1 MKNKKGFTLVELLIV
16 IVLLVVITGASILG
30 IDEISESVR
39 KRRLEEV
46 IKQVEMAADV
56 YYSNNEVHRSA
67 LLNGEVETRC
77 TRVYV
82 LQNEGYLKD
91 DIRNPRTN
99 ERIPGNLCVNSHLND
114 EGVIVHEFKLE

>member
-1 MKNKKGFTLVELLIV
+1 MKNKKGFTLVELLVV
-16 IVLLVVITGASILG
+16 IVLLVVITGGSILG

-82 LQNEGYLKD
+82 LQNEGLLKTD
-91 DIRNPRTN
+91 LLNPRTN
-99 ERIPGNLCVNSHLND
+99 ERIPGNLCVNSHLNN